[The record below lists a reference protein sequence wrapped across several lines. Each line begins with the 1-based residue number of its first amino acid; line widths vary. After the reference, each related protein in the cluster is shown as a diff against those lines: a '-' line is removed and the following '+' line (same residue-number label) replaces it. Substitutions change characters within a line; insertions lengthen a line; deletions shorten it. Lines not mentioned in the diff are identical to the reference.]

1 MRALYLFPLATLA
14 IPGVFSIGTNDQVDP
29 DLDYGTFQT
38 PSSSVRPRFRYWV
51 NDASMNL
58 SVLAED
64 VRSIG
69 KAGAGGIE
77 LLGYYLYGDSPSYGG
92 ANSAPLQTDWTVYGF
107 GGAPWKE
114 MVDTIL
120 EVAKEE
126 SLVIDFANGPNQGAG
141 VPAPYN
147 SDGLL
152 WDLAAYNSTFSS
164 SKGFKSTLPGWGS
177 GRFIAATTGTVKS
190 STASEAVLYESSLQD
205 VTSMVKSDGR
215 LKVEATSNSEGT
227 ESLVFAYYLIHS
239 RYREAPDPTDPS
251 IVTAVPQSPV
261 TEYSQNGSWVVDH
274 WSAAGAQVVANFWKQ
289 SILDSEIGQLL
300 RDVGNYLWEDSQ
312 EFSVAT
318 FWTPDLQKKF
328 LSNRGYS
335 INKYIPLVV
344 GSGGTTSNITYVT
357 DEIDAGANHIVDYQ
371 QTLTELNA
379 EYLDALTE
387 WSNDLGVQF
396 SAQVVYN
403 LPMDMLANIPH
414 VNAPECETLGFSENI
429 DGYRQFSGPANLA
442 GKRVISS
449 EAGAIFGE
457 AYQQPISEL
466 LWTFKRSFAGSV
478 NSFIIHGFPNSGN
491 YGNTSWP
498 GFTTFM
504 YEFSAMYGP
513 RQPAFAFYSDFL
525 NWVSRNQFILQTG
538 IPKID
543 VAFWSKSTTY
553 KSVPTS
559 YAPVDL
565 QEAGE
570 NFRFLQP
577 GFPYTDQFYTGY
589 TYEYL
594 SPDNFA
600 LPEAYVS
607 DAAFAPN
614 RQAFKA
620 LIVRSNE
627 TLTTLGVNKLV
638 QYAHA
643 GLPIIFPGGLPS
655 NFSGY
660 HPTAATKAIKSLN
673 SIKSLKNVH
682 LVKADGLAD
691 TLESLNILPRSSV
704 TANGTWYTMWR
715 EEAANAKSYIYVY
728 NDATGLSF
736 EKGMTSGSVSF
747 ESTGVPFFYD
757 AWSGEVTPI
766 SSYTQSKTHTTI
778 PLQLAGNQTAI
789 IGFDKN
795 AKSSVHIQDTTIPV
809 LPTTSDTES
818 LTVLRS
824 FDQKSREIR
833 LSTGKKASLSS
844 MSTKPFTLDN
854 WKLNVESWTP
864 LPDFYNAEGATRT
877 NQTFHIPSLV
887 PWNQISHTLANVSG
901 IGYYTTAFTWPP
913 ASSSS
918 VSGAFIDLGAITHTA
933 RVMINGHHLPPLDI
947 SWARADI
954 GSFLQHGKNIV
965 EVIVSTTLGN
975 VLRTYWDE
983 LETSGKLA
991 SAVVA
996 DPPTEEGYG
1005 LVHPVKIIPYR
1016 KDKIV

>member
-1 MRALYLFPLATLA
+1 MRALSLFTLATLA
-14 IPGVFSIGTNDQVDP
+14 VPGVLSTGTNDQVDP
-29 DLDYGTFQT
+29 NLDYGTFQD
-38 PSSSVRPRFRYWV
+38 PSSAVRPRFRYWV

-77 LLGYYLYGDSPSYGG
+77 LLGYYLYGDSSAYGG
-92 ANSAPLQTDWTVYGF
+92 GNSAPLQTDWTVYGF

-120 EVAKEE
+120 EVAKEDK
-126 SLVIDFANGPNQGAG
+126 LVIDFANGPNQGAG
-141 VPAPYN
+141 VPALYN

-164 SKGFKSTLPGWGS
+164 SKGFKATLPGWGS
-177 GRFIAATTGTVKS
+177 GRFVAATTGTVKS
-190 STASEAVLYESSLQD
+190 STASEAVLYASSLQD
-205 VTSMVKSDGR
+205 VTSKVSTDGS
-215 LKVEATSNSEGT
+215 LKIKATSKSEGT
-227 ESLVFAYYLIHS
+227 ESLVFAYYLVHS

-251 IVTAVPQSPV
+251 IATAVPQSPV
-261 TEYSQNGSWVVDH
+261 TTYSQNGSWVVDH
-274 WSAAGAQVVANFWKQ
+274 WSVAGAQTVANFWKE
-289 SILDSEIGQLL
+289 SILDSDIKQLL
-300 RDVGNYLWEDSQ
+300 REVGNYLWEDSQ

-357 DEIDAGANHIVDYQ
+357 DESDAGASHIVDYQ

-379 EYLDALTE
+379 EYLDALTK

-403 LPMDMLANIPH
+403 LPMDMLANVPH

-429 DGYRQFSGPANLA
+429 DGYKQFSGPANLA

-449 EAGAIFGE
+449 EAGAMFGE
-457 AYQQPISEL
+457 AYQEPISEL

-478 NSFIIHGFPNSGN
+478 NNFIIHGYPNSGN
-491 YGNTSWP
+491 YPNTSWP

-504 YEFSAMYGP
+504 FEFSAMHGP

-538 IPKID
+538 IPKVD

-553 KSVPTS
+553 KSISTS

-565 QEAGE
+565 QEA
-570 NFRFLQP
+570 
-577 GFPYTDQFYTGY
+577 GY

-607 DAAFAPN
+607 DATFAPN

-620 LIVRSNE
+620 LVVRSNE
-627 TLTTLGVNKLV
+627 TLTTLGVDKLV

-660 HPTAATKAIKSLN
+660 ALAAATKAVQSLN

-691 TLESLNILPRSSV
+691 TLESLKILPRTSV
-704 TANGTWYTMWR
+704 SANGTWYTLWR
-715 EEAANAKSYIYVY
+715 EDAANAKSYIYVY

-736 EKGMTSGSVSF
+736 EGGMTSGTVSF
-747 ESTGVPFFYD
+747 ENTGVPFFYN

-778 PLQLAGNQTAI
+778 PLQLAGNQTVI
-789 IGFDKN
+789 IGFEKN
-795 AKSSVHIQDTTIPV
+795 AKSNVHIQDITIPI
-809 LPTTSDTES
+809 LPTTSDSNS

-824 FDQKSREIR
+824 FDQKSREIT
-833 LSTGKKASLSS
+833 LSTGKKVSLSP

-854 WKLNVESWTP
+854 WDVEIESWTP
-864 LPDFYNAEGATRT
+864 LPDFYDAEGATRT

-901 IGYYTTAFTWPP
+901 IGYYTTTFTWPP

-918 VSGAFIDLGAITHTA
+918 VSGAFIDLGSITHTA
-933 RVMINGHHLPPLDI
+933 RVMINGHHVPTLDI
-947 SWARADI
+947 SWARADV
-954 GSFLQHGKNIV
+954 GSFLQHGKNTL
-965 EVIVSTTLGN
+965 EVVVSTTLGN

-991 SAVVA
+991 AAVVA
-996 DPPTEEGYG
+996 DPPAEEDYG
-1005 LVHPVKIIPYR
+1005 LIYPVQVIPYR
-1016 KDKIV
+1016 EDKVV